1 MIDNVQLAQQLA
13 AAQERILSMLE
24 QQRSIMREQVDLVRN
39 LTSGSGEKQGGL
51 LSELEKLKRQLDGLG
66 DSSDSFE
73 SKLNG
78 ALGSVDK
85 EATKLGRGVL
95 STASILKQLKKSAPV
110 AVLAGFASG
119 LQESGE
125 RLMTLTQMGTSFL
138 SLLKQIA
145 ESAYSIT
152 MAIVSIPFRIFSGLI
167 RLASALAAEYKHIAE
182 AFEAFRGQFGAF
194 YNEAGKA
201 LKEGLATAREMGK
214 LSGLGFYSVFQDTA
228 VAVKFFQEQFSG
240 LGSLLD
246 SFGPEI
252 GKLGDQFIHLTKG
265 MGLTAEE
272 LKSVAVRAKSSGR
285 TLIDTLA
292 EVANQTL
299 QLAEQFGISN
309 KLLAKDVVSMSADVK
324 TFGNAGVKSLTAVAV
339 RVRSLGL
346 EVKNLA
352 GIVDKFLNFEDAA
365 RSASMLSQSF
375 GVNLDTIGLMNSA
388 AKDQADLLDKLRNA
402 MFAAGRDATK
412 MSTAE
417 LRLLAQTTG
426 LSEAEAK
433 LAFSMSNRGRSLEEI
448 RKQAEKA
455 ESKELSQVQA
465 MSKLA
470 DAIERVIRVFQYE
483 SFFGA
488 FIQGFSRGIKH
499 SAPFIATLL
508 DLQSALD
515 RTREAGEAVGR
526 MFVSKFPGVLE
537 MLKALQRTFNS
548 DNFTKLKKSLTGTF
562 STLFDDLSK
571 SDPKAAVK
579 TFWSRLKSS
588 FKIITDAE
596 EKELWEPLRQGF
608 FKFLGALGSIAA
620 GTIPLI
626 KDAVTQALRYF
637 VDGLTK
643 GFTSPEGQLV
653 KAAEDSASKF
663 WTVFLSPIWSA
674 LKEAWHDPAF
684 QDALSDLGTVIM
696 DMTKKAMKKA
706 GNLIMDNP
714 GIVLGVVAA
723 LSAVLLGPA
732 VVSGLA
738 SGVAFFGSALVAAIG
753 SSIASSIG
761 VVPMLI
767 GAAIAA
773 AVAGAIGVAAVS
785 VAISKGWD
793 GFGSDFVTPLIDKIP
808 AIGGD
813 VSDAMKEALQV
824 GIEVLGSLGDI
835 IVDALDGGGFDET
848 RFRKLGQSVGEALV
862 FALKTSVITMPKI
875 ILKGM
880 LAAGAAIIKYSPTV
894 LAAGTKLI
902 SIVTDFM
909 SGVAS
914 QVPIVG
920 GMFSWLFTTIS
931 SSFSSGSDLWLSIQE
946 GWSGFLEGIK
956 SGWEAFDIAS
966 MFNIAF
972 DLAKQQV
979 KIHVDNIALSITN
992 GLRTGLMDIPNIIA
1006 SSFQGGIDLAKDYL
1020 GIASPSEV
1028 FRRDI
1033 GLNMAA
1039 GVAVGLSQGL
1049 IDVPSLIA
1057 DSIGN
1062 VDLVST
1068 VAGDTATALQ
1078 SIVSQVN
1085 QINRSLDLLPEL
1097 DIPVKIEK
1105 VGKVLGIKNDTLKL
1119 ELKPLNLNIN
1129 LKLTVEADKLAE
1141 VLIDTKKFIP
1151 R

>member
-13 AAQERILSMLE
+13 AAQERILNMLE
-24 QQRSIMREQVDLVRN
+24 QQRTIMREQVDLVRN
-39 LTSGSGEKQGGL
+39 MTNGPTEKGGGL
-51 LSELEKLKRQLDGLG
+51 LSELDKLKRQLDGLG

-73 SKLNG
+73 SKLTS
-78 ALGSVDK
+78 AFGSVDK
-85 EATKLGRGVL
+85 ENTRLGRGVL
-95 STASILKQLKKSAPV
+95 STSAFFRQLKKSAPV
-110 AVLAGFASG
+110 ALLLGFAAG
-119 LQESGE
+119 LQEAGE
-125 RLMTLTQMGTSFL
+125 RLMTLAKMGTSFL

-145 ESAYSIT
+145 ESAYSVS
-152 MAIVSIPFRIFSGLI
+152 MAIISIPFRIFSGLI

-182 AFEAFRGQFGAF
+182 AFEAFRAQFGAF
-194 YNEAGKA
+194 YNEAGKS
-201 LKEGLATAREMGK
+201 LKEGIATARQMSK
-214 LSGLGFYSVFQDTA
+214 LAGLGFYSVFQDTA
-228 VAVKFFQEQFSG
+228 VAVKFFQEQFAG
-240 LGSLLD
+240 LGPLLD
-246 SFGPEI
+246 SYGPEI
-252 GKLGDQFIHLTKG
+252 GRLGDKFVHLTKG
-265 MGLTAEE
+265 MGLSAEE
-272 LKSVAVRAKSSGR
+272 LRSVASRAKASGR
-285 TLIDTLA
+285 TLIDTLS

-324 TFGNAGVKSLTAVAV
+324 TFGNIAVKSLTAAAV

-346 EVKNLA
+346 EVKSLA
-352 GIVDKFLNFEDAA
+352 SIVDKFLNFEDAA

-388 AKDQADLLDKLRNA
+388 AKDQAGLLDKLRNA

-433 LAFSMSNRGRSLEEI
+433 LAFSMSNRGKSLEEI

-455 ESKELSQVQA
+455 ENKELSQVEA

-526 MFVSKFPGVLE
+526 MFVTKFPGVLD

-548 DNFTKLKKSLTGTF
+548 ENFTKLKKSLTGTF

-571 SDPKAAVK
+571 SDPKSAVK
-579 TFWSRLKSS
+579 GFWERLKGS
-588 FKIITDAE
+588 FKIITDVE
-596 EKELWEPLRQGF
+596 QKELWEPLRQGF

-626 KDAVTQALRYF
+626 GKAVTQTLRFF

-643 GFTSPEGQLV
+643 GFETPRGQLA

-663 WTVFLSPIWSA
+663 WSVFLSPIWEA
-674 LKEAWHDPAF
+674 LKESWHDPAF
-684 QDALSDLGTVIM
+684 QDALGDLGTVIL
-696 DMTKKAMKKA
+696 DLTKKALKA
-706 GNLIMDNP
+706 AGQLILDNP
-714 GIVLGVVAA
+714 GIALTVVGA
-723 LSAVLLGPA
+723 LSAILLGPA
-732 VVSGLA
+732 IVSGLA
-738 SGVAFFGSALVAAIG
+738 SGASFFGSMVVTAIG
-753 SSIASSIG
+753 GAVVSSVGLI
-761 VVPMLI
+761 PMLI
-767 GAAIAA
+767 GGALAA
-773 AVAGAIGVAAVS
+773 AVAGAIGLGVVS
-785 VAISKGWD
+785 VAVSQGWE
-793 GFGSDFVTPLIDKIP
+793 GFGADFVTPFLQQIP
-808 AIGGD
+808 VIGDNLSEG
-813 VSDAMKEALQV
+813 VKEAMKIGLS
-824 GIEVLGSLGDI
+824 VLGSLGDV
-835 IVDALDGGGFDET
+835 IVDALDGSGFDET
-848 RFRKLGQSVGEALV
+848 RFRKLGQSIGEALM
-862 FALKTSVITMPKI
+862 FAVKTSVVTMPKM

-880 LAAGAAIIKYSPTV
+880 VAVGAAIIKNAPAILS
-894 LAAGTKLI
+894 AGSKLI
-902 SIVTDFM
+902 SIVTTFM
-909 SGVAS
+909 AGVAS
-914 QVPIVG
+914 QVPVVG
-920 GMFSWLFTTIS
+920 GMFSWFFDTVS
-931 SSFSSGSDLWLSIQE
+931 SVFSSGSDLWISIQQ
-946 GWSGFLEGIK
+946 GWTGFLEGIK
-956 SGWEAFDIAS
+956 SGWKAFDLSS
-966 MFNIAF
+966 MFDVAF
-972 DLAKQQV
+972 DLAKQVV
-979 KIHVDNIALSITN
+979 KGHVDTIALSITD
-992 GLRTGLMDIPNIIA
+992 GLRSGLLDIPNIIA
-1006 SSFQGGIDLAKDYL
+1006 SSFQGGVDLAKSYL

-1039 GVAVGLSQGL
+1039 GVTTGLRQGLSDVPGL
-1049 IDVPSLIA
+1049 IV

-1062 VDLVST
+1062 VDLVSA
-1068 VAGDTATALQ
+1068 VAGDTSVALQ
-1078 SIVSQVN
+1078 KIVAQVN
-1085 QINRSLDLLPEL
+1085 QINRSLDMLPEL

-1119 ELKPLNLNIN
+1119 DLKPLNLNIN
-1129 LKLTVEADKLAE
+1129 IKLTMEADKLAE
-1141 VLIDTKKFIP
+1141 VLIDTKKLVP